1 MNTSKDS
8 IILIEDESSCGSFCS
23 NCKELI
29 ATTKRKRMEK
39 ELRAMRNNMYIGDSD
54 DIENNNHSSE
64 SDNDNDESDNDNDDS
79 DTRESYSAKR
89 SRWYLEDQ
97 ERNDCLTTIWKMDEE
112 LERLITH
119 ESEDSNDSG
128 ESYSGPGAEL
138 VRFLTNSS
146 KRLASPDCEENPA
159 SPDNSPD
166 SPESPVCST
175 WCYTCDYAY
184 ESCKCLEPFSPSD
197 NYNPCD
203 VCGWEQCKCIKL
215 PIKPKDNDIIILD

>member
-1 MNTSKDS
+1 MNTNDS
-8 IILIEDESSCGSFCS
+8 IILIEDESSCESFCC

-29 ATTKRKRMEK
+29 ANQKRKRMEK
-39 ELRAMRNNMYIGDSD
+39 ELKAMRINTYINDTD
-54 DIENNNHSSE
+54 DINDD
-64 SDNDNDESDNDNDDS
+64 SDNDNGYDDS

-146 KRLASPDCEENPA
+146 KRLASPDCEYSPA
-159 SPDNSPD
+159 SPEYIEDSPDTTPNSPA
-166 SPESPVCST
+166 SA
-175 WCYTCDYAY
+175 WCYTCDDELDYC
-184 ESCKCLEPFSPSD
+184 SCQRPWSPSI
-197 NYNPCD
+197 NYKPCE
-203 VCGWEQCKCIKL
+203 VCGKEQCECLRL
-215 PIKPKDNDIIILD
+215 PVKQAEIEVIVLD